1 MLLDASLCV
10 GPKKHKWGGQH
21 PAPHL
26 GLLAPGGADIGC
38 LLQPAGK
45 HVGGKHARG
54 RVDTHQQTCRAA
66 HAPGTHTVQQPGPT
80 RMPPAGA
87 PCPGGGSGAQ
97 VPRGPPNRR
106 GPTCSTEEMPPKMAF
121 AGAPNPP
128 ASAERLIPRRPPRG
142 PWLRPDNSAR
152 LRKRRVH
159 ESNGRNMGSLGQL
172 SSQTRFST
180 MYTPGC
186 SRSPSP
192 RAHTGPSRAPSCGLA
207 PSLPG
212 PQPAA
217 PASCGQQR
225 HLAARHARGSQLPN
239 SAP

>member
-1 MLLDASLCV
+1 MWAGSTHEAAWTHTSRHAGLRTHQAHTPCNSQGPHACPQREPRAREAGV
-10 GPKKHKWGGQH
+10 G
-21 PAPHL
+21 L
-26 GLLAPGGADIGC
+26 RSRVGLLTGGA
-38 LLQPAGK
+38 
-45 HVGGKHARG
+45 
-54 RVDTHQQTCRAA
+54 
-66 HAPGTHTVQQPGPT
+66 
-80 RMPPAGA
+80 
-87 PCPGGGSGAQ
+87 
-97 VPRGPPNRR
+97 
-106 GPTCSTEEMPPKMAF
+106 PTCSTEEMPPKMAF

-186 SRSPSP
+186 SRRPSP

-212 PQPAA
+212 PRPAA

-225 HLAARHARGSQLPN
+225 HLAARHARGSQLPD